1 MVYLFEN
8 NDDDKA
14 GECRWPWES
23 AGGLAV
29 TDESGLNSF
38 MFVFIVYHF
47 LSVGHVSR
55 KSKPVLP
62 EFISWKMNR

>member
-1 MVYLFEN
+1 MYLFEN
-8 NDDDKA
+8 TDDDKA

-29 TDESGLNSF
+29 TDESGLNTF
-38 MFVFIVYHF
+38 MFFYFIFSLYTIF

-55 KSKPVLP
+55 KNKSLLP
-62 EFISWKMNR
+62 EFLS